1 MADENIRIK
10 LTAVDKTRS
19 GLASV
24 TRGLRSVTGAVFS
37 MRTAIAS
44 LVGVGGLGL
53 VVKQS
58 LSATD
63 ALAKTATRIGTTTE
77 ALSKLQYA
85 ASISGV
91 STETLNM
98 AMQRFIRRT
107 AEAAQ
112 GTGEAVGALRE
123 LGIDA
128 REIQQLPLDQ
138 RMLALADAFGQ
149 VTDSNNELRLGF
161 KLFDSEGTAVL
172 NMLRQNRD
180 GLRAMYDEAE
190 TLGLVMSG
198 TAAAGVERAN
208 DAFTK
213 LGGLFKGLTSQMVAA
228 MAPAIEAMTDAFA
241 KSLLSISETKGGV
254 DALGKFLAQEF
265 LQMLS
270 ASVKGFEEFINFFID
285 GINDIIEAI
294 NVVRDASNE
303 WLGTSF
309 KQFEQLDRI
318 KLGNITSEIDAVA
331 EAIKQSANATNE
343 AMEEMTVTAQMPWY
357 APLLRGLDSFGASIQ
372 TVIEGMNSVVDLERF
387 TQATMDSFTN
397 GFSEAIAGA
406 KSFKDAFKDMAR
418 SIINDLIRMAV
429 QYYITQQIFG
439 ALTGFIDGLGAGAG
453 TGSTGSSG
461 SSGGSG
467 SGLLT
472 AAVGAPTSAG
482 RPMLVG
488 ERGPELFIPS
498 SSGQIVPNGR
508 MGGGAVVNQTI
519 NISTGVAQTVRAEV
533 LNLMPQIAESA
544 KAAVADS
551 RMRGGGYSKALIGM

>member
-1 MADENIRIK
+1 MAAQTLPIRIVIEAFNK
-10 LTAVDKTRS
+10 SLPALRATAS
-19 GLASV
+19 GL
-24 TRGLRSVTGAVFS
+24 GAVAAAAVS
-37 MRTAIAS
+37 MRTA
-44 LVGVGGLGL
+44 LVAAGGVAGFAYLT
-53 VVKQS
+53 KQS
-58 LSATD
+58 LNATD
-63 ALAKTATRIGTTTE
+63 SLAKTAQRIGTTTE

-91 STETLNM
+91 NTETLNM

-128 REIQQLPLDQ
+128 RAIQQLPLDQ
-138 RMLALADAFGQ
+138 RMLALADAFEQ
-149 VTDSNNELRLGF
+149 VTNSNDELRLGF

-172 NMLRQNRD
+172 NMLRENRD
-180 GLRAMYDEAE
+180 GLKAMYDEAE

-228 MAPAIEAMTDAFA
+228 MAPAIEAMTDAFTE
-241 KSLLSISETKGGV
+241 SLLSISETKGGV
-254 DALGKFLAQEF
+254 EALGKFLAQEF

-270 ASVKGFEEFINFFID
+270 ASVKGFEDFINFFID

-294 NVVRDASNE
+294 NIVRDASNE

-309 KQFEQLDRI
+309 EQFKKLDHI
-318 KLGNITSEIDAVA
+318 KLGKIISEIDAFA
-331 EAIKQSANATNE
+331 EAIQESAAATNQ

-357 APLLRGLDSFGASIQ
+357 APLLRGLDAFADSIK
-372 TVIEGMNSVVDLERF
+372 TVIDGMNSVVDLQRF

-397 GFSEAIAGA
+397 GFADAIAGA

-439 ALTGFIDGLGAGAG
+439 ALTGFIGGLGAGPAASG
-453 TGSTGSSG
+453 GGGASTGA
-461 SSGGSG
+461 SGGMR
-467 SGLLT
+467 
-472 AAVGAPTSAG
+472 AVGGPVSAG
-482 RPMLVG
+482 APYLVG
-488 ERGPELFIPS
+488 ERGPELFVPS
-498 SSGQIVPNGR
+498 ASGQVIPNGR
-508 MGGGAVVNQTI
+508 MGGGATVNQTI

-544 KAAVADS
+544 KAAVADA
-551 RMRGGGYSKALIGM
+551 RMRGGGYSKALMGM

>member
-1 MADENIRIK
+1 MAAQTLPIRITIEAFNK
-10 LTAVDKTRS
+10 ALPALRATSA
-19 GLASV
+19 GL
-24 TRGLRSVTGAVFS
+24 GAVAAAAVS
-37 MRTAIAS
+37 MRTA
-44 LVGVGGLGL
+44 LVAAGGVAGFAYLT
-53 VVKQS
+53 KQS
-58 LSATD
+58 LNATD
-63 ALAKTATRIGTTTE
+63 SLAKTATRIGTTTE

-91 STETLNM
+91 NTETLNM

-128 REIQQLPLDQ
+128 RAIQQLPLDQ
-138 RMLALADAFGQ
+138 RMLALADAFEQ
-149 VTDSNNELRLGF
+149 VTDSNDELRLGF

-172 NMLRQNRD
+172 NMLRENRD
-180 GLRAMYDEAE
+180 GLKAMYDEAQ

-198 TAAAGVERAN
+198 TAASGVERAN

-228 MAPAIEAMTDAFA
+228 MAPAIEAMTDAFTE
-241 KSLLSISETKGGV
+241 SLLSISETKGGV
-254 DALGKFLAQEF
+254 EALGKFLAQEF

-270 ASVKGFEEFINFFID
+270 ASVKGFEDFINFFID

-303 WLGTSF
+303 WLGTT
-309 KQFEQLDRI
+309 FEQFKELDRI
-318 KLGNITSEIDAVA
+318 KLGNIISEIDAVA
-331 EAIKQSANATNE
+331 EAIQESAAATNQ

-357 APLLRGLDSFGASIQ
+357 APLLRGLDAFGASIK
-372 TVIEGMNSVVDLERF
+372 TVIDGMNSVVDLQRF
-387 TQATMDSFTN
+387 TQATMDAFTD
-397 GFSEAIAGA
+397 GFAEAIAGA

-439 ALTGFIDGLGAGAG
+439 ALTNFISGLGAGPAASTGG
-453 TGSTGSSG
+453 TG
-461 SSGGSG
+461 GGSLPAG
-467 SGLLT
+467 R
-472 AAVGAPTSAG
+472 AVGGPVSAG
-482 RPMLVG
+482 RPYIVG
-488 ERGPELFIPS
+488 ENGPELFVPS
-498 SSGQIVPNGR
+498 AGGQVMPNGR
-508 MGGGAVVNQTI
+508 MGGGATVNQTI

-551 RMRGGGYSKALIGM
+551 RMRGGGYSKALTGM

>member
-1 MADENIRIK
+1 
-10 LTAVDKTRS
+10 
-19 GLASV
+19 
-24 TRGLRSVTGAVFS
+24 

-44 LVGVGGLGL
+44 LVGAGGLGL

-63 ALAKTATRIGTTTE
+63 ALAKTAKRIGTTTE

-85 ASISGV
+85 ASLSGV

-128 REIQQLPLDQ
+128 RAIQQLPLDQ
-138 RMLALADAFGQ
+138 RMLALADAFGK
-149 VTDSNNELRLGF
+149 VTDSNDELRLGF

-213 LGGLFKGLTSQMVAA
+213 LGGIFKGLTSQTVAA
-228 MAPAIEAMTDAFA
+228 MAPAIESLTDAFA
-241 KSLLSISETKGGV
+241 KSILSISETKGGV
-254 DALGKFLAQEF
+254 QALGKFLAQEF

-270 ASVKGFEEFINFFID
+270 ASVKGFEDFINLFIG
-285 GINDIIEAI
+285 GINEIIKAI

-309 KQFEQLDRI
+309 KQFEQLNRI
-318 KLGNITSEIDAVA
+318 KLGNITSQIDAFA
-331 EAIKQSANATNE
+331 ESIKESAAATNQ
-343 AMEEMTVTAQMPWY
+343 AMEEMTVTARMPWY
-357 APLLRGLDSFGASIQ
+357 APLLRGLDSFGESIK
-372 TVIEGMNSVVDLERF
+372 TVIEGMNSVVDLQRF
-387 TQATMDSFTN
+387 AQSTMSSFTN
-397 GFSEAIAGA
+397 GFAEAIAGA

-439 ALTGFIDGLGAGAG
+439 ALTNFISNLGAGPAASTGG
-453 TGSTGSSG
+453 TGSAGSL
-461 SSGGSG
+461 GGN
-467 SGLLT
+467 GLMT
-472 AAVGAPTSAG
+472 AAVGGPTSTG
-482 RPMLVG
+482 RPMIVG
-488 ERGPELFIPS
+488 EHGPELFIPS

-508 MGGGAVVNQTI
+508 MGGGGVTVNQNI

-533 LNLMPQIAESA
+533 ANLMPQIAQTA
-544 KAAVADS
+544 KAAVAEAK
-551 RMRGGGYSKALIGM
+551 MRGGNYSKSLVGA

>member
-1 MADENIRIK
+1 MAAQTLPIRITIEAFNK
-10 LTAVDKTRS
+10 ALPALRATSS
-19 GLASV
+19 GL
-24 TRGLRSVTGAVFS
+24 GAVAAAAVS
-37 MRTAIAS
+37 MRTA
-44 LVGVGGLGL
+44 LVAAGGVAGFAYLT
-53 VVKQS
+53 KQS
-58 LSATD
+58 LNATD
-63 ALAKTATRIGTTTE
+63 SLAKTATRIGTTTE

-91 STETLNM
+91 NTETLNM

-128 REIQQLPLDQ
+128 RAIQQLPLDQ
-138 RMLALADAFGQ
+138 RMLALADAFEQ
-149 VTDSNNELRLGF
+149 VTDSNDELRLGF

-172 NMLRQNRD
+172 NMLRENRD
-180 GLRAMYDEAE
+180 GLKAMYDEAQ

-228 MAPAIEAMTDAFA
+228 MAPAIEAMTDAFTE
-241 KSLLSISETKGGV
+241 SLLSISETKGGV
-254 DALGKFLAQEF
+254 EALGKFLAQEF

-270 ASVKGFEEFINFFID
+270 ASVKGFEDFINFFID
-285 GINDIIEAI
+285 GINDIIKAI

-303 WLGTSF
+303 WLGTT
-309 KQFEQLDRI
+309 FEQFKELDSI
-318 KLGNITSEIDAVA
+318 KLGNIISEIDAVA
-331 EAIKQSANATNE
+331 DAIQESAAATNQ

-357 APLLRGLDSFGASIQ
+357 APLLRGLDAFGDSIK
-372 TVIEGMNSVVDLERF
+372 TVIDGMNSVVDLQRF
-387 TQATMDSFTN
+387 TQSTMDSFTD
-397 GFSEAIAGA
+397 GFAEAIAGA

-429 QYYITQQIFG
+429 QYYITQQLFG
-439 ALTGFIDGLGAGAG
+439 ALTGFISGLGAGPAAS
-453 TGSTGSSG
+453 TGSTGSS
-461 SSGGSG
+461 SV
-467 SGLLT
+467 GLR
-472 AAVGAPTSAG
+472 AVGGPVSTG
-482 RPMLVG
+482 RPYIVG
-488 ERGPELFIPS
+488 ERGPELFVPS
-498 SSGQIVPNGR
+498 AGGQVVPNGR
-508 MGGGAVVNQTI
+508 IGGGATVNQTI

-551 RMRGGGYSKALIGM
+551 RMRGGGYSKALTGM